1 MKEAVAYCRVACG
14 AEAQRQEHMVRR
26 YADARGLIICETYLD
41 AGVSGGTLERPALQ
55 RLLADCRAGKI
66 GTVITQDPERLSR
79 NPLSLI
85 AVLESFLEDGVNV
98 EFSTE
103 EGKARFEFL
112 KVVRYSREG
121 ELEHDED
128 PYATTSVAAVST
140 WGCLSLSPSSG
151 VVSLPRRTI

>member
-1 MKEAVAYCRVACG
+1 V
-14 AEAQRQEHMVRR
+14 
-26 YADARGLIICETYLD
+26 
-41 AGVSGGTLERPALQ
+41 GTLERPALQ

-66 GTVITQDPERLSR
+66 GTVITQDLERLSR

-112 KVVRYSREG
+112 KVVRQTM
-121 ELEHDED
+121 DEI
-128 PYATTSVAAVST
+128 
-140 WGCLSLSPSSG
+140 G
-151 VVSLPRRTI
+151 VRRRFGGARGA

>member
-1 MKEAVAYCRVACG
+1 MKEVVAYCRVACAKQSDPS
-14 AEAQRQEHMVRR
+14 AEVQLQEQMVRR

-55 RLLADCRAGKI
+55 SLLADCRAGKI
-66 GTVITQDPERLSR
+66 GTVITQDLERLSR

-112 KVVRYSREG
+112 KVVRQTM
-121 ELEHDED
+121 DEIGVRR
-128 PYATTSVAAVST
+128 SFGAAR
-140 WGCLSLSPSSG
+140 GA
-151 VVSLPRRTI
+151 